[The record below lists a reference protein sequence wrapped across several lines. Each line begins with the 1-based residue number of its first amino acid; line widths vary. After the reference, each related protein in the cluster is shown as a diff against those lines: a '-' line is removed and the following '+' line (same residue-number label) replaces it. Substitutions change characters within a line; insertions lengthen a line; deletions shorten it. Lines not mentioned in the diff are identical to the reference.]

1 MKDFLKYVF
10 ATVVGIIVFTI
21 VAGIL
26 GMMSL
31 VGMIA
36 SGEATKDVDE
46 NSVLVLNL
54 SGTMEEQAEDN
65 IFAQYS
71 GSLANTMGLQE
82 TLAAIQKAKDNEH
95 VKGIYIEAGMF
106 SADFAQIQELRDALL
121 DFKKSGKWIIA
132 YGDIY
137 TQGTYYLSSAAD
149 KVYLN
154 PQGEIDW
161 HGIGAQPMFVKDLL
175 NKFGVKFQ
183 VVKVGKYKSA
193 TEMFTEEKM
202 SDFNRHQTEVYINGL
217 WNNICQAVSES
228 RKVSVAQLN
237 AYADSLITFANQQ
250 DLIKMKMVDGLLYHD
265 QIKAEVKK
273 LMKMEEDKDINQVSI
288 ADMQNVKEELDGKE
302 IAVYYAYGDIVDSED
317 TGLMSGGGHQIVS
330 GKTCKDLEKL
340 MDDDDVKAVVIRVNS
355 PGGSAFASEQ
365 LWRQITLL
373 KAKKPVVVSMG
384 GYAASGGY
392 YMSCNANWIV
402 AEPTTLTGSIGIYGM
417 IPDFSQLVTQKLGVK
432 FDEVKTNKHSTFGTI
447 ARPMNAEEIAFLQKH
462 INRGYTLFRKR
473 VADGRKLTVEQ
484 VEEIAQ
490 GHVFLGQDAIK
501 LKLVDQL
508 GGLDVAIA
516 KAAKLAKLDEYHTQ
530 NYPAQRDFVEQLL
543 EKAEKQSDTYL
554 DERMRATLGEY
565 YEPFILIKTINQ
577 QSAIQARMPFWM
589 NVR

>member
-71 GSLANTMGLQE
+71 GSIANTMGLQE

-273 LMKMEEDKDINQVSI
+273 LMKLEEDKDINQVSI
-288 ADMQNVKEELDGKE
+288 ADMQNVKEKLDGKE

-447 ARPMNAEEIAFLQKH
+447 ARPMNAEEIAFLQKY

>member
-71 GSLANTMGLQE
+71 GSIANTMGLQE

-273 LMKMEEDKDINQVSI
+273 LMKLEEDKDINQVSI

-447 ARPMNAEEIAFLQKH
+447 ARPMNAEEIAFLQKY

>member
-36 SGEATKDVDE
+36 SGEATQDVDE

-71 GSLANTMGLQE
+71 GSIANTMGLQE

-273 LMKMEEDKDINQVSI
+273 LMKLEEDKDINQVSI

>member
-36 SGEATKDVDE
+36 SGEATQDVDE

-71 GSLANTMGLQE
+71 GSIANTMGLQE

-273 LMKMEEDKDINQVSI
+273 LMKLEEDKDINQVSI

-447 ARPMNAEEIAFLQKH
+447 ARPMNAEEIAFLQKY

>member
-65 IFAQYS
+65 IFALYS
-71 GSLANTMGLQE
+71 GSIANTMGLQE

-273 LMKMEEDKDINQVSI
+273 LMKLEEDKDINQVSI

-447 ARPMNAEEIAFLQKH
+447 ARPMNAEEIAFLQKY

-577 QSAIQARMPFWM
+577 QSAIQARMPFWL
-589 NVR
+589 NIK

>member
-71 GSLANTMGLQE
+71 GSIANTMGLQE
-82 TLAAIQKAKDNEH
+82 TLAAIQKARDNEH

-273 LMKMEEDKDINQVSI
+273 LMKLEEDKDINQVSI

-402 AEPTTLTGSIGIYGM
+402 AEPTTLTGSIGIFGM

-447 ARPMNAEEIAFLQKH
+447 ARPMNAEEIAFLQKY

-589 NVR
+589 NIK